1 MNNIVFISLSD
12 FDFASLVNVS
22 RRIKI
27 SERSQKGISKKLS
40 SFESEKSLANV
51 DDNQNSSVVN
61 TDVHEQ
67 SRPVIDSVDFKKES
81 NPVLD
86 GIELKNVAMLLGVS
100 WNVLGKRAIRLTP
113 KMYEHVVTNTVVANI
128 EEMADVVGLE
138 SASTVEEV
146 NESVPDV
153 STDVEV
159 SNVDSSEVQ
168 EKVNDAFVFT
178 PVEIPIP
185 PYFSAA
191 DLQKSVSVKK
201 AAMAP
206 AKMKKFS
213 DTAETDLPRFTNNDL
228 FSPEEQHEAVTEF
241 KNSTEEKSVNQNVS
255 RDMVV
260 VAPER
265 KEVVDRFVVVDS
277 VDEKNFDDVNAVDV
291 TTSFETPNVDDEDIV
306 SILAEIRKLEE
317 KKSQSM
323 KNMKEAKE
331 KYEESVENLHR
342 SEKEVAD
349 AQKSRADALARVEEI
364 RTTLKAGIE
373 EDNKSVLDFKQRT
386 ENNYKEIDKNT
397 EKVEKTNAGTQE
409 LLTGMPVVA

>member
-1 MNNIVFISLSD
+1 MDNIVFKSLSD
-12 FDFASLVNVS
+12 FDFANLVNVS

-27 SERSQKGISKKLS
+27 SERSQKGISEKLS
-40 SFESEKSLANV
+40 SFESEKSSVNV
-51 DDNQNSSVVN
+51 DGNQKSSVVN

-67 SRPVIDSVDFKKES
+67 SKPVVDDVEKKES
-81 NPVLD
+81 NPILD
-86 GIELKNVAMLLGVS
+86 GIELKNVAMLLEVS

-228 FSPEEQHEAVTEF
+228 FS
-241 KNSTEEKSVNQNVS
+241 SEEKQETGVEVKDSVEEKVVNKNVS

-265 KEVVDRFVVVDS
+265 KEAVDRFVVVDS

-291 TTSFETPNVDDEDIV
+291 TTSFETPKVDDEDIV

-317 KKSQSM
+317 QKSQSM

>member
-1 MNNIVFISLSD
+1 MDNIVFKSLSD
-12 FDFASLVNVS
+12 FDFANLVNVS

-40 SFESEKSLANV
+40 SFESEKSSVNV
-51 DDNQNSSVVN
+51 DDNQNSIVVN

-67 SRPVIDSVDFKKES
+67 SKPVVDDVEKKES
-81 NPVLD
+81 NPILD
-86 GIELKNVAMLLGVS
+86 GIELKNVAMLLEVS

-185 PYFSAA
+185 PYFSVA

-228 FSPEEQHEAVTEF
+228 FS
-241 KNSTEEKSVNQNVS
+241 SEEKQETGVEVKDSVEEKVVNKNVS

-265 KEVVDRFVVVDS
+265 KEAVDRFVVVDS
-277 VDEKNFDDVNAVDV
+277 VDEKNFDDVNDVDV
-291 TTSFETPNVDDEDIV
+291 TTSFETPKVDDEDIV

-317 KKSQSM
+317 QKSQSM

-409 LLTGMPVVA
+409 LLTGMPIVA

>member
-1 MNNIVFISLSD
+1 MDNIVLKSFSD
-12 FDFASLVNVS
+12 FDFANLVNVS

-40 SFESEKSLANV
+40 SFESEKSSVNV
-51 DDNQNSSVVN
+51 DGNQKSSVVN

-67 SRPVIDSVDFKKES
+67 SKPVVDDVDKKES
-81 NPVLD
+81 NPILD
-86 GIELKNVAMLLGVS
+86 GIELKNVAMLLEVS

-146 NESVPDV
+146 NESVSDV

-191 DLQKSVSVKK
+191 DLKKSVSVKK

-228 FSPEEQHEAVTEF
+228 FSPEEQHEAVTEV

-277 VDEKNFDDVNAVDV
+277 VEEKNFDDVNAVDV
-291 TTSFETPNVDDEDIV
+291 ATSFETPNVDDEDIV

-317 KKSQSM
+317 QKSQSM

>member
-1 MNNIVFISLSD
+1 MNNIVFKSLSD

-51 DDNQNSSVVN
+51 DDNQNSIVVN

-67 SRPVIDSVDFKKES
+67 SKPVVDDVEKKES
-81 NPVLD
+81 NPILD
-86 GIELKNVAMLLGVS
+86 EIELKNVAMLLEVS

-317 KKSQSM
+317 QKSQSM

>member
-1 MNNIVFISLSD
+1 MDNIVLKSLSD
-12 FDFASLVNVS
+12 FDFANLVNVS

-40 SFESEKSLANV
+40 SFESEKSSVNV
-51 DDNQNSSVVN
+51 DGNQKSSVVN

-67 SRPVIDSVDFKKES
+67 SKSVVDDVDKKES
-81 NPVLD
+81 NPILD
-86 GIELKNVAMLLGVS
+86 GIELKNVAMLLEVS

-213 DTAETDLPRFTNNDL
+213 DGAETDLPRFTNNEL
-228 FSPEEQHEAVTEF
+228 FSPEEKQETVVEV
-241 KNSTEEKSVNQNVS
+241 KDSVEEKDVNQNVS

-260 VAPER
+260 IAPER
-265 KEVVDRFVVVDS
+265 KETVDRFVVVDS

-306 SILAEIRKLEE
+306 SILAEIKKLEE
-317 KKSQSM
+317 QKAQSM

-331 KYEESVENLHR
+331 KFEESVENLHR

>member
-1 MNNIVFISLSD
+1 MDNIVLKSLSD
-12 FDFASLVNVS
+12 FDFANLVNVS

-40 SFESEKSLANV
+40 SFESEKSSVNV
-51 DDNQNSSVVN
+51 DGNQKSSVVN

-67 SRPVIDSVDFKKES
+67 SKPVVDDVDKKES
-81 NPVLD
+81 NPILD
-86 GIELKNVAMLLGVS
+86 GIELKNVAMLLEVS

-191 DLQKSVSVKK
+191 DLKKSVSVKK

-228 FSPEEQHEAVTEF
+228 FSPEEQHEAVTEV

-277 VDEKNFDDVNAVDV
+277 VEEKNFDDVNAVDV
-291 TTSFETPNVDDEDIV
+291 ATSFETPNVDDEDIV
-306 SILAEIRKLEE
+306 SILAEIRNLEE
-317 KKSQSM
+317 QKSQSM

>member
-1 MNNIVFISLSD
+1 MNNIVFKSLSD

-51 DDNQNSSVVN
+51 DDNQNSIVVN

-67 SRPVIDSVDFKKES
+67 SKPVVDDVDKKES
-81 NPVLD
+81 NPIFD
-86 GIELKNVAMLLGVS
+86 GIELKNVAMLLEVS

-277 VDEKNFDDVNAVDV
+277 VEEKNFDDVNAVDV
-291 TTSFETPNVDDEDIV
+291 ATSFETPNVDDEDIV

-317 KKSQSM
+317 QKSQSM

>member
-1 MNNIVFISLSD
+1 MDNIVLKSLSD
-12 FDFASLVNVS
+12 FDFANLVNVS

-27 SERSQKGISKKLS
+27 SERSQKGISEKLS
-40 SFESEKSLANV
+40 SFESEKSSVNV
-51 DDNQNSSVVN
+51 DGNQKSSVVN

-67 SRPVIDSVDFKKES
+67 SKPVVDDVDKKES
-81 NPVLD
+81 NPILD
-86 GIELKNVAMLLGVS
+86 GIELKNVAMLLEVS

-113 KMYEHVVTNTVVANI
+113 KMYEYAVANTVVANI

-146 NESVPDV
+146 NESVSDV

-191 DLQKSVSVKK
+191 DLKKSVSVKK

-228 FSPEEQHEAVTEF
+228 FSPEEQHEAVTAV

-277 VDEKNFDDVNAVDV
+277 VEEKNFDDVNAVDV
-291 TTSFETPNVDDEDIV
+291 ATSFETPNVDDEDIV
-306 SILAEIRKLEE
+306 SILAEIRNLEE
-317 KKSQSM
+317 QKSQSM

>member
-1 MNNIVFISLSD
+1 MDNIVLKSLSD
-12 FDFASLVNVS
+12 FDFANLVNVS

-40 SFESEKSLANV
+40 SFESEKSSVNV
-51 DDNQNSSVVN
+51 DGNQKSSVVN

-67 SRPVIDSVDFKKES
+67 SKPVVDDVDKKES
-81 NPVLD
+81 NPILD
-86 GIELKNVAMLLGVS
+86 GIELKNVAMLLEVS

-213 DTAETDLPRFTNNDL
+213 DAAETDLPRFTNNDL
-228 FSPEEQHEAVTEF
+228 FS
-241 KNSTEEKSVNQNVS
+241 SEEKQETGVEVKDSVEEKVVNKNVS

-277 VDEKNFDDVNAVDV
+277 VEEKNFDDVNAVDV
-291 TTSFETPNVDDEDIV
+291 ATSFETPNVDDEDIV

-317 KKSQSM
+317 QKSQSM

-373 EDNKSVLDFKQRT
+373 EDNKSVLEFKQRT

>member
-1 MNNIVFISLSD
+1 MDNIVFKSLSD
-12 FDFASLVNVS
+12 FDFANLVNVS

-27 SERSQKGISKKLS
+27 SERSQKGISEKLS
-40 SFESEKSLANV
+40 SFESEKSSVNV
-51 DDNQNSSVVN
+51 DGNQKSSVVN

-67 SRPVIDSVDFKKES
+67 SKPVVDDVEKKES
-81 NPVLD
+81 NPILD
-86 GIELKNVAMLLGVS
+86 VIELKNVAMLLEVS

-146 NESVPDV
+146 NESVPEV

-191 DLQKSVSVKK
+191 DLKKSVSVKK

-228 FSPEEQHEAVTEF
+228 FS
-241 KNSTEEKSVNQNVS
+241 SEEKQETGVEVKDSVEEKVVNKNVS

-265 KEVVDRFVVVDS
+265 KEAVDRFVVVDS

-291 TTSFETPNVDDEDIV
+291 TTSFETPKVDDEDIV

-317 KKSQSM
+317 QKSQSM

>member
-1 MNNIVFISLSD
+1 MDNIVFKSLSD
-12 FDFASLVNVS
+12 FDFANLVNVS

-40 SFESEKSLANV
+40 SFESEKSSVNV

-67 SRPVIDSVDFKKES
+67 SKPVVDDVDKKES
-81 NPVLD
+81 NPILD
-86 GIELKNVAMLLGVS
+86 EIELKNVAMLLEVS

-228 FSPEEQHEAVTEF
+228 FS
-241 KNSTEEKSVNQNVS
+241 SEEKQETGVEIKDSVEEKVVNKNVS

-260 VAPER
+260 VVPER

-277 VDEKNFDDVNAVDV
+277 VDEKNFDDVNAVNV

-317 KKSQSM
+317 QKSQSM

>member
-1 MNNIVFISLSD
+1 MDNIVFKSLSD
-12 FDFASLVNVS
+12 FDFANLVNVS

-27 SERSQKGISKKLS
+27 SERSQKGISEKLS
-40 SFESEKSLANV
+40 SFESEKSSVNV
-51 DDNQNSSVVN
+51 DGNQKSSVVN

-67 SRPVIDSVDFKKES
+67 SKPVVDDVDKKES
-81 NPVLD
+81 NPILD
-86 GIELKNVAMLLGVS
+86 GIELKNVAMLLEVS

-228 FSPEEQHEAVTEF
+228 FSPEEKQETVVEV
-241 KNSTEEKSVNQNVS
+241 KDSVEEKDVNQNVS

-260 VAPER
+260 IAPER
-265 KEVVDRFVVVDS
+265 KEIVDRFVVVDS
-277 VDEKNFDDVNAVDV
+277 ADEKNFDDVNAVDV
-291 TTSFETPNVDDEDIV
+291 TTSFETPKVDDEDIV

-317 KKSQSM
+317 QKSQSM

>member
-1 MNNIVFISLSD
+1 MDNIVFKSLSD
-12 FDFASLVNVS
+12 FDFANLVNVS

-27 SERSQKGISKKLS
+27 SERSQKGISEKLS
-40 SFESEKSLANV
+40 SFESEKSSVNV
-51 DDNQNSSVVN
+51 DGNQKSSVVN

-67 SRPVIDSVDFKKES
+67 SKPVVNDVDKKES
-81 NPVLD
+81 NPILD
-86 GIELKNVAMLLGVS
+86 GIELKNVAMLLEVS

-213 DTAETDLPRFTNNDL
+213 DTAETDLPRFTNNNL
-228 FSPEEQHEAVTEF
+228 FS
-241 KNSTEEKSVNQNVS
+241 SEEKQETGVEVKDSVEEKVVNKNVS

-317 KKSQSM
+317 QKSQSM

>member
-1 MNNIVFISLSD
+1 M
-12 FDFASLVNVS
+12 
-22 RRIKI
+22 
-27 SERSQKGISKKLS
+27 
-40 SFESEKSLANV
+40 V
-51 DDNQNSSVVN
+51 DDV
-61 TDVHEQ
+61 E
-67 SRPVIDSVDFKKES
+67 KKES
-81 NPVLD
+81 NPILD
-86 GIELKNVAMLLGVS
+86 VIELKNVAMLLEVS

-146 NESVPDV
+146 NESVPEV

-191 DLQKSVSVKK
+191 DLKKSVSVKK

-228 FSPEEQHEAVTEF
+228 FS
-241 KNSTEEKSVNQNVS
+241 SEEKQETGVEVKDSVEEKVVNKNVS

-265 KEVVDRFVVVDS
+265 KEAVDRFVVVDS

-291 TTSFETPNVDDEDIV
+291 TTSFETPKVDDEDIV

-317 KKSQSM
+317 QKSQSM

>member
-1 MNNIVFISLSD
+1 MDNIVLKSLSD
-12 FDFASLVNVS
+12 FDFANLVNVS

-27 SERSQKGISKKLS
+27 SERSQKGISEKLS
-40 SFESEKSLANV
+40 SFESEKSSVNV
-51 DDNQNSSVVN
+51 DGNQKSSVVN

-67 SRPVIDSVDFKKES
+67 SKPVVNDVDKKES
-81 NPVLD
+81 NPILD
-86 GIELKNVAMLLGVS
+86 GIELKNVAMLLEVS

-191 DLQKSVSVKK
+191 DLKKSVSVKK

-228 FSPEEQHEAVTEF
+228 FSPEEKQETVVEV
-241 KNSTEEKSVNQNVS
+241 KDSVEEKAVNQNVS

-260 VAPER
+260 IAPER
-265 KEVVDRFVVVDS
+265 KEIVDRFVVVDS
-277 VDEKNFDDVNAVDV
+277 ADEKNFDDVNAVDV

-317 KKSQSM
+317 QKSQSM

>member
-1 MNNIVFISLSD
+1 MDNIVLKSLSD
-12 FDFASLVNVS
+12 FDFANLVNVS

-27 SERSQKGISKKLS
+27 SERSQKGISEKLS
-40 SFESEKSLANV
+40 SFESEKSSVNV
-51 DDNQNSSVVN
+51 DGNQKSSVVN

-67 SRPVIDSVDFKKES
+67 SKPVVDDVDKKES
-81 NPVLD
+81 NPILD
-86 GIELKNVAMLLGVS
+86 GIELKNVAMLLEVS

-113 KMYEHVVTNTVVANI
+113 KMYEHIVTNTVVANI

-213 DTAETDLPRFTNNDL
+213 DGAETDLPRFTNNDL
-228 FSPEEQHEAVTEF
+228 FSPEEKQETVVEV
-241 KNSTEEKSVNQNVS
+241 KDSVEEKAVNQNVS

-260 VAPER
+260 IAPER
-265 KEVVDRFVVVDS
+265 KEIVDRFVVVDS
-277 VDEKNFDDVNAVDV
+277 ADEKNFDDVNAVDV

-317 KKSQSM
+317 QKSQSM

>member
-1 MNNIVFISLSD
+1 MDNIVLKSLSD
-12 FDFASLVNVS
+12 FDFANLVNVS

-40 SFESEKSLANV
+40 SFESEKSSVNV
-51 DDNQNSSVVN
+51 DGNQKSSVVN

-67 SRPVIDSVDFKKES
+67 SKPVVDDVDKKES
-81 NPVLD
+81 NPILD
-86 GIELKNVAMLLGVS
+86 GIELKNVAMLLEVS

-146 NESVPDV
+146 NESVSDV

-191 DLQKSVSVKK
+191 DLKKSVSVKK

-228 FSPEEQHEAVTEF
+228 FS
-241 KNSTEEKSVNQNVS
+241 SEEKQETGVEVKDSVEEKVVNKNVS

-265 KEVVDRFVVVDS
+265 KEAVDRFVVVDS
-277 VDEKNFDDVNAVDV
+277 VDEKNFDDVNAVNV

-317 KKSQSM
+317 QKSQSM

>member
-1 MNNIVFISLSD
+1 MDNIVFKSLSD
-12 FDFASLVNVS
+12 FDFANLVNVS

-86 GIELKNVAMLLGVS
+86 GIELKNVAMLLEVS

-317 KKSQSM
+317 QKSQSM

>member
-1 MNNIVFISLSD
+1 MDNIVFKSLSD
-12 FDFASLVNVS
+12 FDFANLVNVS

-27 SERSQKGISKKLS
+27 SERSQKGISEKLS
-40 SFESEKSLANV
+40 SFESEKSSVNV
-51 DDNQNSSVVN
+51 DGNQKSSVVN

-67 SRPVIDSVDFKKES
+67 SKPVVDDVEKKES
-81 NPVLD
+81 NPILD
-86 GIELKNVAMLLGVS
+86 VIELKNVAMLLEVS

-146 NESVPDV
+146 NESVPEV

-228 FSPEEQHEAVTEF
+228 FS
-241 KNSTEEKSVNQNVS
+241 SEEKQETGVEVKDSVEEKVVNKNVS

-265 KEVVDRFVVVDS
+265 KEAVDRFVVVDS

-291 TTSFETPNVDDEDIV
+291 TTSFETPKVDDEDIV

-317 KKSQSM
+317 QKSQSM

>member
-1 MNNIVFISLSD
+1 MDNIVLKSLSD
-12 FDFASLVNVS
+12 FDFANLVNVS

-27 SERSQKGISKKLS
+27 SERSQKGISEKLS
-40 SFESEKSLANV
+40 SFESEKSSVNV
-51 DDNQNSSVVN
+51 DGNQKSSVVN

-67 SRPVIDSVDFKKES
+67 SKSVVDDVDKKES
-81 NPVLD
+81 NPILD
-86 GIELKNVAMLLGVS
+86 GIELKNVAMLLEVS

-146 NESVPDV
+146 SESVPDV

-213 DTAETDLPRFTNNDL
+213 DGAETDLPRFTNNDL
-228 FSPEEQHEAVTEF
+228 FSPEEKQETVVEV
-241 KNSTEEKSVNQNVS
+241 KDSVEEKAVNQNVS

-260 VAPER
+260 IAPER
-265 KEVVDRFVVVDS
+265 KEIVDRFVVVDS
-277 VDEKNFDDVNAVDV
+277 ADEKNFDDVNAVDV

-317 KKSQSM
+317 QKSQSM

>member
-1 MNNIVFISLSD
+1 MDNIVLKSLSD
-12 FDFASLVNVS
+12 FDFANLVNVS

-40 SFESEKSLANV
+40 SFESEKSSVNV
-51 DDNQNSSVVN
+51 DGNQKSSVVN

-67 SRPVIDSVDFKKES
+67 SKPVVDDVDKKES
-81 NPVLD
+81 NPILD
-86 GIELKNVAMLLGVS
+86 GIELKNVAMLLEVS

-159 SNVDSSEVQ
+159 SNVDSYKVQ

-191 DLQKSVSVKK
+191 DLKKSVSVKK

-228 FSPEEQHEAVTEF
+228 FSPEEQHEAVTEV

-277 VDEKNFDDVNAVDV
+277 VEEKNFDDVNAVDV
-291 TTSFETPNVDDEDIV
+291 ATSFETPNVDDEDIV

-317 KKSQSM
+317 QKSQSM

>member
-1 MNNIVFISLSD
+1 MDNIVFKSLSD
-12 FDFASLVNVS
+12 FDFANLVNVS

-86 GIELKNVAMLLGVS
+86 GIELKNVAMLLEVS

-191 DLQKSVSVKK
+191 DFQKSVSVKK

-306 SILAEIRKLEE
+306 SI
-317 KKSQSM
+317 
-323 KNMKEAKE
+323 
-331 KYEESVENLHR
+331 
-342 SEKEVAD
+342 
-349 AQKSRADALARVEEI
+349 
-364 RTTLKAGIE
+364 
-373 EDNKSVLDFKQRT
+373 
-386 ENNYKEIDKNT
+386 
-397 EKVEKTNAGTQE
+397 
-409 LLTGMPVVA
+409 

>member
-1 MNNIVFISLSD
+1 MDNIVLKSLSD
-12 FDFASLVNVS
+12 FDFANLVNVS

-27 SERSQKGISKKLS
+27 SERSQKGISEKLS
-40 SFESEKSLANV
+40 SFESEKSSVNV
-51 DDNQNSSVVN
+51 DGNQKSSVVN

-67 SRPVIDSVDFKKES
+67 SKPVVDDVDKKES
-81 NPVLD
+81 NPILD
-86 GIELKNVAMLLGVS
+86 GIELKNVAMLLEVS

-191 DLQKSVSVKK
+191 DLKKSVSVKK

-228 FSPEEQHEAVTEF
+228 FSPEEQHEAVTEV

-265 KEVVDRFVVVDS
+265 KEAVDRFVVVDS
-277 VDEKNFDDVNAVDV
+277 ADEKNFDDVNAVDV

-317 KKSQSM
+317 QKSQSM

>member
-1 MNNIVFISLSD
+1 MDNIVFKSLSD
-12 FDFASLVNVS
+12 FDFANLVNVS

-40 SFESEKSLANV
+40 SFESEKSSVNV

-61 TDVHEQ
+61 ADVHEQ
-67 SRPVIDSVDFKKES
+67 SRPVVDDVDKKES
-81 NPVLD
+81 NPILD
-86 GIELKNVAMLLGVS
+86 GIELKNVAMLLEVS

-228 FSPEEQHEAVTEF
+228 FS
-241 KNSTEEKSVNQNVS
+241 SEEKQETGVEVKDSVEEKVVNKNVS

-265 KEVVDRFVVVDS
+265 KETVDRFVVVDS

-317 KKSQSM
+317 QKSQSM

>member
-1 MNNIVFISLSD
+1 MDNIVLKSLSD
-12 FDFASLVNVS
+12 FDFANLVNVS

-27 SERSQKGISKKLS
+27 SERSQKGISEKLS
-40 SFESEKSLANV
+40 SFESEKSSVNV
-51 DDNQNSSVVN
+51 DGNQKSSVVN

-67 SRPVIDSVDFKKES
+67 SKPVVDDVDKKES
-81 NPVLD
+81 NPILD
-86 GIELKNVAMLLGVS
+86 GIELKNVAMLLEVS

-213 DTAETDLPRFTNNDL
+213 DGAETDLPRFTNNEL
-228 FSPEEQHEAVTEF
+228 FSPEEKQETVVEV
-241 KNSTEEKSVNQNVS
+241 KDSVEEKAVNQNVS

-265 KEVVDRFVVVDS
+265 KEAVDRFVVVDS

-317 KKSQSM
+317 QKSQSM

>member
-1 MNNIVFISLSD
+1 MDNIVLKSLSD
-12 FDFASLVNVS
+12 FDFANLVNVS

-40 SFESEKSLANV
+40 SFESEKSSVNV
-51 DDNQNSSVVN
+51 DGNQKSSVVN

-67 SRPVIDSVDFKKES
+67 SKSVVDDVDKKES
-81 NPVLD
+81 NPILD
-86 GIELKNVAMLLGVS
+86 GIELKNVAMLLEVS

-213 DTAETDLPRFTNNDL
+213 GTAETDLPRFTNNDL
-228 FSPEEQHEAVTEF
+228 FSPEEKQETVVEV
-241 KNSTEEKSVNQNVS
+241 KDSVEEKDVNQNVS

-260 VAPER
+260 IAPER
-265 KEVVDRFVVVDS
+265 KETVDRFVVVDS

-306 SILAEIRKLEE
+306 SILAEIKKLEE
-317 KKSQSM
+317 QKAQSM

-331 KYEESVENLHR
+331 KFEESVENLHR

>member
-1 MNNIVFISLSD
+1 MDNIVLKSLSD
-12 FDFASLVNVS
+12 FDFANLVNVS

-27 SERSQKGISKKLS
+27 SERSQKGISEKLS
-40 SFESEKSLANV
+40 SFESEKSSVNV
-51 DDNQNSSVVN
+51 DGNQKSSVVN

-67 SRPVIDSVDFKKES
+67 SKSVVDDVDKKES
-81 NPVLD
+81 NPILD
-86 GIELKNVAMLLGVS
+86 GIELKNVAMLLEVS

-213 DTAETDLPRFTNNDL
+213 DGAETDLPRFTNNDL
-228 FSPEEQHEAVTEF
+228 FSPEEKQETVVEV
-241 KNSTEEKSVNQNVS
+241 KDSVEEKAVNQNVS

-260 VAPER
+260 IAPER
-265 KEVVDRFVVVDS
+265 KEIVDRFVVVDS
-277 VDEKNFDDVNAVDV
+277 ADEKNFDDVNAVDV

-317 KKSQSM
+317 QKSQSM

>member
-1 MNNIVFISLSD
+1 MDNIVFKSLSD
-12 FDFASLVNVS
+12 FDFANLVNVS

-27 SERSQKGISKKLS
+27 SERSQKGISEKLS
-40 SFESEKSLANV
+40 SFESEKSSVNV
-51 DDNQNSSVVN
+51 DGNQKSSVVN

-67 SRPVIDSVDFKKES
+67 SKPVVDDVEKKES
-81 NPVLD
+81 NPILD
-86 GIELKNVAMLLGVS
+86 VIELKNVAMLLEVS

-191 DLQKSVSVKK
+191 DLKKSVSVKK

-228 FSPEEQHEAVTEF
+228 FSPEEKQETVVEV
-241 KNSTEEKSVNQNVS
+241 KDSVEEKAVNQNVS

-260 VAPER
+260 IAPER
-265 KEVVDRFVVVDS
+265 KEIVDRFVVVDS

-291 TTSFETPNVDDEDIV
+291 TTSFETPKVDDEDIV

-317 KKSQSM
+317 QKSQSM

>member
-1 MNNIVFISLSD
+1 MDNIVFKSLSD
-12 FDFASLVNVS
+12 FDFANLVNVS

-40 SFESEKSLANV
+40 SFESEKSSVNV

-67 SRPVIDSVDFKKES
+67 SKPVVDDVEKKES
-81 NPVLD
+81 NPILD
-86 GIELKNVAMLLGVS
+86 GIELKNVAMLLEVS

-113 KMYEHVVTNTVVANI
+113 KMYEHIVTNTVVANI

-185 PYFSAA
+185 PYFSVA

-228 FSPEEQHEAVTEF
+228 FS
-241 KNSTEEKSVNQNVS
+241 SEEKQETGVEVKDSVEEKVVNKNVS

-265 KEVVDRFVVVDS
+265 KEAVDRFVVVDS
-277 VDEKNFDDVNAVDV
+277 VDEKNFDDVNDVDV
-291 TTSFETPNVDDEDIV
+291 TTSFETPKVDDEDIV

-317 KKSQSM
+317 QKSQSM

-409 LLTGMPVVA
+409 LLTGMPIVA

>member
-1 MNNIVFISLSD
+1 MDNIVLKSLSD
-12 FDFASLVNVS
+12 FDFANLVNVS

-27 SERSQKGISKKLS
+27 SERSQKGISEKLS
-40 SFESEKSLANV
+40 SFESEKSSVNV
-51 DDNQNSSVVN
+51 DGNQKSSVVN

-67 SRPVIDSVDFKKES
+67 SKPVVDDVDKKES
-81 NPVLD
+81 NPILD
-86 GIELKNVAMLLGVS
+86 GIELKNVAMLLEVS

-213 DTAETDLPRFTNNDL
+213 DGAETDLPRFTNNEL
-228 FSPEEQHEAVTEF
+228 FSPEEKQETVVEV
-241 KNSTEEKSVNQNVS
+241 KDSVEEKAVNQNVS

-265 KEVVDRFVVVDS
+265 KEAVDRFVVVDS
-277 VDEKNFDDVNAVDV
+277 ADEKNFDDVNAVDV

-317 KKSQSM
+317 QKSQSM

>member
-1 MNNIVFISLSD
+1 MNNIVFKSLSD
-12 FDFASLVNVS
+12 FDFANLVNVS

-40 SFESEKSLANV
+40 SFESEKSSVNV

-67 SRPVIDSVDFKKES
+67 SKPVVDDVDKKES
-81 NPVLD
+81 NPIFD
-86 GIELKNVAMLLGVS
+86 GIELKNVAMLLEVS

-201 AAMAP
+201 AMAP

-317 KKSQSM
+317 QKSQSM

>member
-1 MNNIVFISLSD
+1 MDNIVFKSLSD
-12 FDFASLVNVS
+12 FDFANLVNVS

-27 SERSQKGISKKLS
+27 SERSQKGISEKLS
-40 SFESEKSLANV
+40 SFESEKSSVNV
-51 DDNQNSSVVN
+51 DGNQKSSVVN

-67 SRPVIDSVDFKKES
+67 SKPVVDDVEKKES
-81 NPVLD
+81 NPIFDV
-86 GIELKNVAMLLGVS
+86 IELKNVAMLLEVS

-146 NESVPDV
+146 NESVPEV

-228 FSPEEQHEAVTEF
+228 FS
-241 KNSTEEKSVNQNVS
+241 SEEKQETGVEVKDSVEEKVVNKNVS

-265 KEVVDRFVVVDS
+265 KEAVDRFVVVDS

-317 KKSQSM
+317 QKSQSM

>member
-1 MNNIVFISLSD
+1 MDNIVFKSLSD
-12 FDFASLVNVS
+12 FDFANLVNVS

-40 SFESEKSLANV
+40 SFESEKSSVNV

-67 SRPVIDSVDFKKES
+67 SKPVVDDVEKKES
-81 NPVLD
+81 NPILD
-86 GIELKNVAMLLGVS
+86 GIELKNVAMLLEVS

-185 PYFSAA
+185 PYFSVA

-213 DTAETDLPRFTNNDL
+213 DIAETDLPRFTNNNL
-228 FSPEEQHEAVTEF
+228 FS
-241 KNSTEEKSVNQNVS
+241 SEEKQETGVEVKDSVEEKVVNKNVS

-265 KEVVDRFVVVDS
+265 KEAVDRFVVVDS
-277 VDEKNFDDVNAVDV
+277 VDEKNFDDVNDVDV
-291 TTSFETPNVDDEDIV
+291 TTSFETPKVDDEDIV

-317 KKSQSM
+317 QKSQSM

>member
-1 MNNIVFISLSD
+1 MDNIVFKSLSD
-12 FDFASLVNVS
+12 FDFANLVNVS

-51 DDNQNSSVVN
+51 YDNQNSSVVN

-86 GIELKNVAMLLGVS
+86 GIELKNVAMLLEVS

-228 FSPEEQHEAVTEF
+228 FSPEEQHEAVTEV

-306 SILAEIRKLEE
+306 SILAEIKKLEE
-317 KKSQSM
+317 EKAQSM

-331 KYEESVENLHR
+331 KFEESVENLHR

>member
-1 MNNIVFISLSD
+1 MDNIVFKSLSD
-12 FDFASLVNVS
+12 FDFANLVNVS

-40 SFESEKSLANV
+40 SFESEKSSVNV

-67 SRPVIDSVDFKKES
+67 SKPVVDDVEKKES
-81 NPVLD
+81 NPILD
-86 GIELKNVAMLLGVS
+86 GIELKNVAMLLEVS

-185 PYFSAA
+185 PYFSVA

-228 FSPEEQHEAVTEF
+228 FS
-241 KNSTEEKSVNQNVS
+241 SEEKQETGVEVKDSVEEKVVNKNVS

-265 KEVVDRFVVVDS
+265 KEAVDRFVVVDS
-277 VDEKNFDDVNAVDV
+277 VDEKNFDDVNDVDV
-291 TTSFETPNVDDEDIV
+291 TTSFETPKVDDEDIV

-317 KKSQSM
+317 QKSQSM

>member
-1 MNNIVFISLSD
+1 MDNIVLKSLSD
-12 FDFASLVNVS
+12 FDFANLVNVS

-40 SFESEKSLANV
+40 SFESEKSSVNV
-51 DDNQNSSVVN
+51 DGNQKSSVVN

-67 SRPVIDSVDFKKES
+67 SKPVVDDVDKKES
-81 NPVLD
+81 NPILD
-86 GIELKNVAMLLGVS
+86 GIELKNVAMLLEVS

-146 NESVPDV
+146 NESVSDV

-191 DLQKSVSVKK
+191 DLKKSVSVKK

-228 FSPEEQHEAVTEF
+228 FSPEEQHEAVTEV

-277 VDEKNFDDVNAVDV
+277 VEEKNFDDVNAVDV
-291 TTSFETPNVDDEDIV
+291 ATSFETPNVDDEDIV

-317 KKSQSM
+317 QKSQSM

>member
-1 MNNIVFISLSD
+1 MNNIVFKSLSD
-12 FDFASLVNVS
+12 FDFANLVNVS

-27 SERSQKGISKKLS
+27 SERSQKGISKKFS
-40 SFESEKSLANV
+40 SFESEKSSVNV
-51 DDNQNSSVVN
+51 DGNQKSSVVN

-67 SRPVIDSVDFKKES
+67 SKPVVDDVDKKES
-81 NPVLD
+81 NPILD
-86 GIELKNVAMLLGVS
+86 GIELKNVAMLLEVS

-213 DTAETDLPRFTNNDL
+213 GTAETDLPRFTNNDL
-228 FSPEEQHEAVTEF
+228 FSPEEKQETVVEV
-241 KNSTEEKSVNQNVS
+241 KDSVEEKAVNQNVS

-260 VAPER
+260 IAPER
-265 KEVVDRFVVVDS
+265 KETVDRFVVVDS
-277 VDEKNFDDVNAVDV
+277 VDEKNFEDVNAVDV

-306 SILAEIRKLEE
+306 SILEEIKKLEE
-317 KKSQSM
+317 QKAQSM

-331 KYEESVENLHR
+331 KFEESVENLHR

>member
-1 MNNIVFISLSD
+1 MDNIVFKSLSD
-12 FDFASLVNVS
+12 FDFANLVNVS

-86 GIELKNVAMLLGVS
+86 GIELKNVAMLLEVS

-113 KMYEHVVTNTVVANI
+113 KMYEHVVANTVVANI

-317 KKSQSM
+317 QKSQSM